1 MNDFK
6 SSYYDKDEEGS
17 KFLAKAKENPF
28 VPAGMGFIQTSSNS
42 THPTRQQVHLSF
54 TTTP

>member
-6 SSYYDKDEEGS
+6 SSYYEKEEEGS

-28 VPAGMGFIQTSSNS
+28 VPLGIILIKT
-42 THPTRQQVHLSF
+42 
-54 TTTP
+54 